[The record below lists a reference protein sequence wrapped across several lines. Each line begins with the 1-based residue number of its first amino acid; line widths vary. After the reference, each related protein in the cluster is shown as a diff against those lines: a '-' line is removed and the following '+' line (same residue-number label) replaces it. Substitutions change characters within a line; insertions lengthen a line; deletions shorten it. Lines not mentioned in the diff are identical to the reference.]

1 MNKFIYYFVG
11 ITRWLHCF
19 VVWITTEQ

>member
-1 MNKFIYYFVG
+1 VNKFIYYFVG